1 MASYGFCKPCN
12 KQASQGSRPA
22 STFIGQQTM
31 MKSSPWDY
39 HYKAQRFTAG
49 KAVQFYFHLVLI
61 LFPAAF
67 IRSYKTLLNQFFFS
81 ERRFLT
87 IFCEDVSQY
96 VGIFFQNLQK
106 YQTADI
112 FLHLKLL
119 FSFSKNIS
127 YADCKNITKQK
138 FMLHFTRVI
147 YLR

>member
-1 MASYGFCKPCN
+1 MEFCKPCN

-31 MKSSPWDY
+31 MKSLPWDH

-67 IRSYKTLLNQFFFS
+67 TGSYKTLNQFFFS

-87 IFCEDVSQY
+87 IFVRMCLSMFV
-96 VGIFFQNLQK
+96 FFKKKNNHSYNLQK
-106 YQTADI
+106 YQTADL
-112 FLHLKLL
+112 FLHLKL
-119 FSFSKNIS
+119 FHFFSKNIL
-127 YADCKNITKQK
+127 YTNYKNITKQK
-138 FMLHFTRVI
+138 FMD
-147 YLR
+147 